1 MNAEIVFWL
10 VQDGVTNGAIYA
22 LIALALL
29 IVFSVTRV
37 IFVPQ
42 GELITF
48 SAMSFAMLESGRT
61 PGTIYILVIGG
72 VLAAILEAAAAV
84 RQRAWRGL
92 PRTFLIYVGI
102 PAAVALAAMWVAP
115 QRFDK
120 WILVA
125 MTLVMSLPLGPILYR
140 IAYQPLQRASIL
152 ALFIASIAVHYVLVG
167 LALLFFGGE
176 GLRAQPI
183 TAKFS
188 LGALHVTWQN
198 AQIVMASLAIM
209 AALWLFFER
218 FVYGKALRA
227 VAMNRVGARLVGIPT
242 EVTGH
247 ISFLFAAFIGALTGA
262 MIAPTTTIYYDTGF
276 LIALKGFVGAILG
289 GMASY
294 PLSVVGSLIIGLIE
308 SFSSFWASVFKET
321 IVFTLILPMLAW
333 LSLRSRHVEDEEEHG

>member
-1 MNAEIVFWL
+1 MSAEIVFWL

-48 SAMSFAMLESGRT
+48 SAMSFAMLEGGKT
-61 PGTIYILVIGG
+61 PGTIYILVIAG
-72 VLAAILEAAAAV
+72 VAAALLEAVAAA
-84 RQRAWRGL
+84 RQRAWRAL
-92 PRTFLIYVGI
+92 PRTALIYVAL
-102 PAAVALAAMWVAP
+102 PMAVALVVAWVAP
-115 QRFDK
+115 QKFDK

-125 MTLVMSLPLGPILYR
+125 VTLIMSVPLGPILYR
-140 IAYQPLQRASIL
+140 LAYQPLAQASIL

-167 LALLFFGGE
+167 LALVFFGGE
-176 GLRAQPI
+176 GLRAQAM
-183 TAKFS
+183 TAKVSF
-188 LGALHVTWQN
+188 GAVHLAWQN
-198 AQIVMASLAIM
+198 VQIVLASLSIM
-209 AALWLFFER
+209 LALWLFFER

-227 VAMNRVGARLVGIPT
+227 AAMNRIGARLVGIPT

-247 ISFLFAAFIGALTGA
+247 ISFVFAAFVGAITGVL
-262 MIAPTTTIYYDTGF
+262 IAPTTTIYYDTGF

-294 PLSVVGSLIIGLIE
+294 PLSVVGSVVIGLVE

-333 LSLRSRHVEDEEEHG
+333 LSLRSRHVEDEEENG